1 MNEHEHY
8 TGPGLKEIWE
18 DRGKI
23 GIRMGAAVLG
33 VALAWGAVEVVDRM
47 GLKEKLGL
55 VTTSSEDRV
64 TSTINNEFDLT
75 P

>member
-18 DRGKI
+18 ARGEI
-23 GIRMGAAVLG
+23 GRGMAACLLG
-33 VALAWGAVEVVDRM
+33 GALALGALEVADRV

-55 VTTSSEDRV
+55 TSTSSKDQNL
-64 TSTINNEFDLT
+64 STTNNQSELI